1 MALSEPLYA
10 ILLKYPKLAEKVLDT
25 ASPLALVTA
34 AVWLV
39 GPRVMADRM
48 YHDMMK
54 EQAKAASRNVTPG
67 PPQTNY
73 AGPQNVPPQPAHGP
87 TVEPVP
93 SEGAPF
99 PKDLAGVA
107 GWEMVDA

>member
-1 MALSEPLYA
+1 MVLSEPLYD
-10 ILLKYPKLAEKVLDT
+10 LLKKYPKLCEKVLET

-39 GPRVMADRM
+39 GPRVIAGKML
-48 YHDMMK
+48 HDMAK
-54 EQAKAASRNVTPG
+54 EQARNAARNVTP
-67 PPQTNY
+67 PPAQTVH
-73 AGPQNVPPQPAHGP
+73 AGAQTVPPHPAGP

-99 PKDLAGVA
+99 PKDLAGVQ
-107 GWEMVDA
+107 GWDMAEV